1 MDKTRI
7 VSYFLNKRRKEI
19 NKYDVN
25 PEDLQ
30 TKVLINLTKRAQH
43 TEWGHSHNYN
53 NIKNYNEFAN
63 STPINSYEELKGY
76 IERMRRGERDVL
88 WPGLT
93 KWYAKSSGTTN
104 DKSKFIPVTKD
115 SLKDTHYRGGTDV
128 VAMYLGNNPNS
139 KMFDGKALKQ
149 DRDIMKRFN
158 DIAGV
163 YGNPIIIGNKT
174 VSFPEEYSAEFTN
187 EEILRLKEMILKNRE
202 VFKNGSVHTNKF
214 VTVRNRK
221 QNTEIRNRK
230 IMESVHKEPKF

>member
-43 TEWGHSHNYN
+43 TEWGHLHNYN

-115 SLKDTHYRGGTDV
+115 GLKRRY
-128 VAMYLGNNPNS
+128 
-139 KMFDGKALKQ
+139 
-149 DRDIMKRFN
+149 
-158 DIAGV
+158 
-163 YGNPIIIGNKT
+163 
-174 VSFPEEYSAEFTN
+174 
-187 EEILRLKEMILKNRE
+187 
-202 VFKNGSVHTNKF
+202 
-214 VTVRNRK
+214 
-221 QNTEIRNRK
+221 
-230 IMESVHKEPKF
+230 